1 MSLEHFLTEQSSFE
15 AHTRKRRSDFIQKWF
30 NKIKHVLDC
39 LIRASVQC
47 SSLICSFEFRFG
59 QSINQ
64 SMVEKCDIDGNIILP
79 IEDWVS
85 AGIPGKWGAVTF
97 ACRSSCSP
105 SSSYRQSSTCQWTRK
120 TWRGA
125 ACPPRMPWPR
135 RPKDKEA
142 KKVGMR
148 CRTRRSCR
156 RWRRP
161 WPTGWR
167 DFCFRDQCYK
177 PFLPWLT
184 ITLWTSLIV
193 LSSVT
198 GGLHC
203 WFYFWPLA
211 TI

>member
-30 NKIKHVLDC
+30 NKT
-39 LIRASVQC
+39 
-47 SSLICSFEFRFG
+47 RFG
-59 QSINQ
+59 LSHPSLCSVLKFNLFVWVPIRSINQ

-193 LSSVT
+193 LSSMT

-203 WFYFWPLA
+203 LFYFWPFA